1 MGANAS
7 LAGGIPAV
15 EHDGEG
21 ADLGAAGTTAL
32 SQPAT
37 PPPLVFLI
45 PPMGVCLSF
54 GMRRVPAASPPRC
67 AKELQA
73 FGLKS
78 SSMKLTETA

>member
-7 LAGGIPAV
+7 LAGSIPAV

-21 ADLGAAGTTAL
+21 AGLGAADTTAL

-54 GMRRVPAASPPRC
+54 GMRRVSPASHRHAAPRKC
-67 AKELQA
+67 ERA
-73 FGLKS
+73 GLKV
-78 SSMKLTETA
+78 LL